1 MKAIAVDGPSG
12 AGKSTMVKAIA
23 GKLGYVYVDTG
34 AIYRSVG
41 LYAARLGIAREDV
54 AELIPHLDEIGV
66 ALAYEEGQQKIYLNG
81 EDVTGKI
88 RTPEIS
94 LYASAVSAL
103 PEVRKKLLSLQRDLA
118 KTNNVI
124 MDGRD
129 IGTVVLPD
137 ADVKIFLTASAEE
150 RARRRYAELR
160 EKGMDV
166 TYEKTLEE
174 VKERDANDE
183 NRAVAPLR
191 PAADAVIVDTTGR
204 DIEESL
210 GMFFAVIERK
220 LYDGEENEK

>member
-150 RARRRYAELR
+150 RARRRYAELI